1 MTLELRHIDVRFGGA
16 TVLAQVSLRIETA
29 EIFALL
35 GPSGAGKTTLLRA
48 VAGLVTPDSGAVL
61 VDDRDVTDVAVHDR
75 GVGLVFQDNQLFPHR
90 DVAGNVEFGLRMQRL
105 PRAQR
110 EARVSDML
118 QLVGL
123 EGFDHRAV
131 TSLSGGEA
139 KRVALAR
146 SLAPGPPILLLDE
159 PLTGL
164 DDDLHDRLAAD
175 LATILRATSTTT
187 LLVTHDVDEAHAIAD
202 RVVLLSSLAA

>member
-16 TVLAQVSLRIETA
+16 TVLVQVSLRIETA
-29 EIFALL
+29 EIVALL

-105 PRAQR
+105 PRARR

-123 EGFDHRAV
+123 EGFEHRAV

-202 RVVLLSSLAA
+202 RVVLLSSLGA

>member
-29 EIFALL
+29 EIVALL

-123 EGFDHRAV
+123 EGFEHRAV

-202 RVVLLSSLAA
+202 RVVLLSSLSA

>member
-16 TVLAQVSLRIETA
+16 TVLAQASLRIETA
-29 EIFALL
+29 EIVALL
-35 GPSGAGKTTLLRA
+35 GPSGAGKTTLLRV
-48 VAGLVTPDSGAVL
+48 VAGLVTPDGGAVL
-61 VDDRDVTDVAVHDR
+61 VDDRDATDVAVHDR

-105 PRAQR
+105 PRARR

-123 EGFDHRAV
+123 EGFEHRAV

-202 RVVLLSSLAA
+202 RVVLLSSLSA

>member
-1 MTLELRHIDVRFGGA
+1 M
-16 TVLAQVSLRIETA
+16 
-29 EIFALL
+29 
-35 GPSGAGKTTLLRA
+35 
-48 VAGLVTPDSGAVL
+48 TPDGGAVL

-123 EGFDHRAV
+123 EGFEHRAV

-202 RVVLLSSLAA
+202 RVVLLSSLSA

>member
-1 MTLELRHIDVRFGGA
+1 MTLEFRHIDVRFGGA

-29 EIFALL
+29 EIVALL
-35 GPSGAGKTTLLRA
+35 GPSGAGKTTLLRV
-48 VAGLVTPDSGAVL
+48 VAGLVTPDGGAVL
-61 VDDRDVTDVAVHDR
+61 VDDRDVTDVAVHNR

-123 EGFDHRAV
+123 EGFEHRAV

-164 DDDLHDRLAAD
+164 DDDLHARLAAD

-187 LLVTHDVDEAHAIAD
+187 LLVTHDVDEAHSIAD
-202 RVVLLSSLAA
+202 RVVLLSSLVA

>member
-29 EIFALL
+29 EIVALL
-35 GPSGAGKTTLLRA
+35 GPSGAGKTTLLRV
-48 VAGLVTPDSGAVL
+48 VAGLVTPDGGAVL

-123 EGFDHRAV
+123 EGFEHRAV

-202 RVVLLSSLAA
+202 RVVLLSSLSA